1 MKKKELVYYKINY
14 KSWIYYVVIPCI
26 ILIALMKLFVK
37 DSALFAFLAVGLI
50 WVYLLVFLAFFRKY
64 QYQQKQL
71 NYYIKN
77 DKVILEMD
85 NKVIPLKDLDEVS
98 IYETTGPLTEWTKTR
113 TAILQ
118 IDYGEE
124 ALVFASEFLRN
135 EETMRDVNLYQFFK
149 EILRYNRYLRRDTLI
164 DAKNNAEIY
173 NRGNTNA

>member
-1 MKKKELVYYKINY
+1 MKKKELVYYKMNY

-71 NYYIKN
+71 NYYIEN
-77 DKVILEMD
+77 DTVILEMD

-98 IYETTGPLTEWTKTR
+98 IYETTGKLTEWTKTR
-113 TAILQ
+113 KAILQ
-118 IDYGEE
+118 INYGEE
-124 ALVFASEFLRN
+124 TLVFMSEFLKN

-173 NRGNTNA
+173 NHGNTNA